1 MAEASRLKSEF
12 TKKAQCGTLS
22 GMTKLLIE
30 VMRKVSEMPEE
41 RQNDAARVLLT
52 MLESDVSAYKL
63 SDKQIREVDLAMV
76 EVDGGQFASET
87 DVADVLHHSWA

>member
-1 MAEASRLKSEF
+1 MTEASRLRAEF
-12 TKKAQCGTLS
+12 AKKAQCGTLS
-22 GMTKLLIE
+22 PMTKLLIE

-52 MLESDVSAYKL
+52 MLESDVSAYQL
-63 SDKQIREVDLAMV
+63 SDKQIREVDLAIV

-87 DVADVLHHSWA
+87 DVANVLQHSWA